1 MHISGWACLLFLH
14 PSQQANFPRGQKKAK
29 ASSWTLCVCLPWLPW
44 GSKGSCIFTSRRPES
59 ETFLPCGQGIQAHP
73 TKRSLRSLRVN
84 LGFQPSPF
92 AREAAAVPHPWT
104 LLAPR
109 QEKVRKK
116 MTMIQI
122 PKGERAPA
130 DLVTAVSA
138 SDRVTGVLTGWSCK
152 LKVTRCIP
160 ITEAQPGGRRMEQM
174 RTKGSRRRGR
184 ELNW

>member
-14 PSQQANFPRGQKKAK
+14 PSQQANFPRGQRKAK

-44 GSKGSCIFTSRRPES
+44 GSKGSGIFTSRRPES

-84 LGFQPSPF
+84 LGFQHSPF

-116 MTMIQI
+116 WPWFKFQREKE
-122 PKGERAPA
+122 PQWLGEC
-130 DLVTAVSA
+130 TVSA
-138 SDRVTGVLTGWSCK
+138 SGRAMAGWSCK
-152 LKVTRCIP
+152 LKVTLDVFL
-160 ITEAQPGGRRMEQM
+160 AQKLNQVREEWNKM
-174 RTKGSRRRGR
+174 RTKGSLGRGR
-184 ELNW
+184 QLTW